1 MNRRYP
7 VKMQMADPMAAGGSA
22 KARGTVVCYACN
34 PNRNPRGHES
44 MTQSELARRLAA
56 IRGDDFAG
64 EYDPSCRYDGPVYFV
79 PNHTLVPLEAAQRLG
94 IHGEQD
100 LFGGVVPFPFVAT
113 KTITH
118 ALPDAQSHAPSGWS
132 AGFAQRVQ
140 DAVLPGYSAFTLSD
154 ARSAALRLLKGG
166 AVRLKKASGI
176 GGLGQVVIT
185 DADQLEAQL
194 EALDIEELL
203 HEGVVLERNLKNVA
217 THSVGQARV
226 GNLLATYCGMQ
237 HLTVSNHGEQVY
249 GGSSL
254 TVVRG
259 DFDALLRLPVADEVR
274 TAIRQACIYHVAAIT
289 SYPGMYASRANYDV
303 AQGIDDEGQW
313 HSGVL
318 EQSWRIGG
326 ASAAELAALEA
337 FQADPA
343 LNVVSASTT
352 EVYGEYPDV
361 PADAQLVFQGDD
373 EQIGRITKYSRIEP
387 HANA

>member
-1 MNRRYP
+1 MNRQHP
-7 VKMQMADPMAAGGSA
+7 VKAQQADPMMTGGSA
-22 KARGTVVCYACN
+22 KARGAVVVYACK
-34 PNRNPRGHES
+34 PHRNPHGHEC

-56 IRGDDFAG
+56 LRGDDFAG

-79 PNHTLVPLEAAQRLG
+79 PSDTLVLLEAAQSLG
-94 IHGEQD
+94 IYGEQD

-118 ALPDAQSHAPSGWS
+118 GLPDAQSHAPGGWS
-132 AGFAQRVQ
+132 TAFAQRVQ

-154 ARSAALRLLKGG
+154 ARNAALRLLKGG
-166 AVRLKKASGI
+166 AVRLKKAGGI

-185 DADQLEAQL
+185 DADELEAQL
-194 EALDIEELL
+194 EALDIDELL
-203 HEGVVLERNLKNVA
+203 QKGVVLERNLKNVA

-226 GNLLATYCGMQ
+226 GNLLATYCGIQ
-237 HLTVSNHGEQVY
+237 RLTVSNHGEQVY
-249 GGSSL
+249 GGSNL

-259 DFDALLRLPVADEVR
+259 DFDALLRLPLADAVR
-274 TAIRQACIYHVAAIT
+274 TAIGQARVYHAAAIA
-289 SYPGMYASRANYDV
+289 SYAGMYASRANYDV
-303 AQGIDDEGQW
+303 AQGVDDEGQW
-313 HSGVL
+313 YSGVL

-337 FQADPA
+337 FRADPA

-352 EVYGEYPDV
+352 EIYGEYPTV
-361 PADAQLVFQGDD
+361 PTDAQLVFQGDD

-387 HANA
+387 HVNA